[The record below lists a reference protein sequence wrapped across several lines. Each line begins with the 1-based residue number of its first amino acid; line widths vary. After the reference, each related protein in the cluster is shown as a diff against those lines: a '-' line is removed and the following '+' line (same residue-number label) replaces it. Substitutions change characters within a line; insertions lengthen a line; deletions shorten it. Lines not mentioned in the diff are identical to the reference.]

1 MLGSAVRGGC
11 GCEEKGYSV
20 RLRCT
25 KREAERGP
33 ITGLA
38 VLPNLSFAAKGYS
51 LVGSRYPLLILF
63 TLSLSLCERNWYRV
77 FARVPDSVY
86 IHPSLLGAALVAFGT
101 FSDNLARTNTGG
113 AACEGAFCCG

>member
-63 TLSLSLCERNWYRV
+63 TLSLSLCERIVQSICKNPG
-77 FARVPDSVY
+77 FCLHS
-86 IHPSLLGAALVAFGT
+86 PSLPVAALVAFGT